1 MEGTRLSSSH
11 RLRDQFVG
19 NRWARTERNGSGDE
33 FERLA
38 MFGSHDS
45 KVPMVQRRDS
55 GHVETFRH
63 GDDARIGDTEP
74 EIGVLFDEFMNTI
87 PIGRDQDLD
96 NQRAITNHL
105 DQRQFSE
112 GPQPSRQHVASLS
125 DHQRGRRQGSGI
137 SLQQLL
143 ARRVVRVVKIAHRD
157 ERTCID
163 DQHDAKSVAAEALGE
178 GLIDSVR

>member
-1 MEGTRLSSSH
+1 
-11 RLRDQFVG
+11 
-19 NRWARTERNGSGDE
+19 
-33 FERLA
+33 

-45 KVPMVQRRDS
+45 KVPMIQRRDS
-55 GHVETFRH
+55 GHVEAFRH
-63 GDDARIGDTEP
+63 SDDARIGDTKS

-96 NQRAITNHL
+96 NQRVITNHL

-125 DHQRGRRQGSGI
+125 DHQRGRRQGPGI

-143 ARRVVRVVKIAHRD
+143 APRVVRVVKVAHRD
-157 ERTCID
+157 ERTCINN
-163 DQHDAKSVAAEALGE
+163 QHDAESVAAEALGE
-178 GLIDSVR
+178 RLINPVR